1 MSDKVDRATGTGVMR
16 VGWPGDR
23 GDKVSN
29 TRALN
34 EKFCLIMMATFVLL
48 LTLIDENGS
57 GKYF

>member
-16 VGWPGDR
+16 VGRPGDR

-34 EKFCLIMMATFVLL
+34 ETFCLIMMATFVLL